1 MSPFL
6 EDHSSAF
13 GHWVKGDPKP
23 LEEATITSICIAMVI
38 ITTIS
43 QVFVIHIHI
52 IIIMII

>member
-13 GHWVKGDPKP
+13 GDWVKGDPKP

>member
-6 EDHSSAF
+6 EDYSSAL

-23 LEEATITSICIAMVI
+23 LGEATITSICIAMVI

-43 QVFVIHIHI
+43 QDFLTHIHI